1 MRSPNTT
8 LIKIT
13 DTQTPSSLAPPDRH
27 NASEHCALLIDETMN
42 AQPLRLVPQDVIDL
56 VEFDPYPRILRFD
69 FAWQV
74 ERQPTGL
81 WSTLTGKNKPI
92 DLDAACL
99 MFDRMGGLL
108 DTIWFGNLRAKDDS
122 VRHSGDRVYPD
133 DQHPTQQR
141 DQETIEVYL
150 ADVADGVESLWFA
163 VCAYHGHAVAQI
175 RQLDCQISES
185 RRDRSLATIQL
196 HPDHNDDASGLVIAR
211 LYRDSV
217 QRDHWSVQALAEP
230 IDVRTPDE
238 LGKVIASWQV
248 GR

>member
-108 DTIWFGNLRAKDDS
+108 DTIWFGIYAPKMTVCGIVGIVFTLMINIQHNNVIKKQLRC
-122 VRHSGDRVYPD
+122 
-133 DQHPTQQR
+133 TW
-141 DQETIEVYL
+141 L
-150 ADVADGVESLWFA
+150 M
-163 VCAYHGHAVAQI
+163 
-175 RQLDCQISES
+175 
-185 RRDRSLATIQL
+185 
-196 HPDHNDDASGLVIAR
+196 
-211 LYRDSV
+211 
-217 QRDHWSVQALAEP
+217 
-230 IDVRTPDE
+230 
-238 LGKVIASWQV
+238 WQTA
-248 GR
+248 